1 MSRTTFVNLP
11 VKDLAA
17 TVAFWTGLGFEFNP
31 AFTDDRAACMVI
43 SDEAYVMLLV
53 EDFYRTFTTKDVVDA
68 DSGNEVIL
76 CLSADSRAEVDDL
89 VRRALAGGGKPSND
103 PLQDGPMYGWS
114 FQDVDGHLWE
124 LMYLDPAAYAEQSG

>member
-68 DSGNEVIL
+68 DTGNEVIL
-76 CLSADSRAEVDDL
+76 CLSTDSRAEVDDL
-89 VRRALAGGGKPSND
+89 VRKALAGGGKPSND
-103 PLQDGPMYGWS
+103 PLRDGPMYGWS

-124 LMYLDPAAYAEQSG
+124 LMYMDPTAYAEQPD

>member
-1 MSRTTFVNLP
+1 FVNLA
-11 VKDLAA
+11 VEDLDRAVRFF
-17 TVAFWTGLGFEFNP
+17 TELGFRFDP
-31 AFTDDRAACMVI
+31 RFTDETATCMIV